1 MSIVL
6 DTLEYANELKA
17 AGFTDKQAEV
27 QARALARIVDEKLAT
42 KQDVKELEANLKSY
56 IIRWV
61 AGMLVAQAAL
71 IAALVKLT

>member
-1 MSIVL
+1 MSIAL

-42 KQDVKELEANLKSY
+42 KQDLKELEANLKAD

-61 AGMLVAQAAL
+61 AGMLVAQAAI